1 MPLQIRQGVQP
12 TFDILID
19 ENVVMKIIKL
29 ELNPKNQG
37 SIIVSFQIM
46 TGKYKGEILKDYVD
60 YDPTSKLAWRY
71 QNLRKAAGVP
81 YTKDEPESID
91 IERLLLNQAVS
102 ANLSRRE
109 YKDKTTG
116 VDKAAQQIDY
126 LEESNITEEEL
137 ETIQDEIEAKEKA
150 DEQSLPFS
158 KKDPEPVGSTVSD
171 AAPSKPEDV
180 APKKESEGIG
190 ESMSITEEEI
200 PGQDKPEN
208 DWPWE

>member
-1 MPLQIRQGVQP
+1 MPLQIRQGIQP

-37 SIIVSFQIM
+37 SIIVSFQIL
-46 TGKYKGEILKDYVD
+46 TGQYKGEILKDYVD

-91 IERLLLNQAVS
+91 IERLLLNQAVT
-102 ANLSRRE
+102 ANLSKRD

-116 VDKAAQQIDY
+116 ADKVAQQIDY
-126 LEESNITEEEL
+126 LDDSNITEEEL
-137 ETIQDEIEAKEKA
+137 ETIQAQTEAE
-150 DEQSLPFS
+150 EEVSQQTLPFS
-158 KKDPEPVGSTVSD
+158 EKKNPEPVGSTVSD
-171 AAPSKPEDV
+171 TAPSKPED
-180 APKKESEGIG
+180 GIG
-190 ESMSITEEEI
+190 EEVDIL
-200 PGQDKPEN
+200 KPTVKGN
-208 DWPWE
+208 DDWPFN